1 MHNQNKLCIFVL
13 DKQLSISLK
22 TNKMEIILSTL
33 KSKTVKMP
41 IFAGG
46 QFLYTKGQ
54 TKSLKCKEVGFEI
67 FLHTY
72 QTDLYSDGQKDTY
85 LINSKK
91 IKNVFND

>member
-1 MHNQNKLCIFVL
+1 MAIGINLGDDEDDNI
-13 DKQLSISLK
+13 
-22 TNKMEIILSTL
+22 
-33 KSKTVKMP
+33 
-41 IFAGG
+41 
-46 QFLYTKGQ
+46 GQ

>member
-1 MHNQNKLCIFVL
+1 
-13 DKQLSISLK
+13 
-22 TNKMEIILSTL
+22 MEIILSTL

-41 IFAGG
+41 IFANG

-54 TKSLKCKEVGFEI
+54 TKTLKCKEVGFEI